1 VLGDGSVLD
10 RIVARAARMPR
21 RILFPDTEGEALRE
35 ALTRLVAARIVE
47 PCVRPTSTPGDLPD
61 GVTVLDD
68 GEHADGVLTRSASP
82 AAAFDLVELAV
93 PTEAGERVLLFV
105 TAGASS
111 GAVALAGAARAAAAQ
126 FRLLCESEPRVALL
140 SFSTHGSA
148 RHRGVDMVREALD
161 IARDEDPT
169 LQVGGELQ
177 GDAALVPAVAAS
189 KAPGDPVAGRANV
202 LVFPDRDSADIGRA
216 LTGNLAGA
224 TLAGPFSCATA
235 RPVNSLS
242 RCDSADAIVV
252 TAAVTALQAG

>member
-1 VLGDGSVLD
+1 MLD
-10 RIVARAARMPR
+10 RIVARAAHAPR

-35 ALTRLVAARIVE
+35 ALTRLVAGKIVE
-47 PCVRPTSTPGDLPD
+47 PCVRPTSARGDIPE

-68 GEHADGVLTRSASP
+68 GEDVDGVLTRGASP
-82 AAAFDLVELAV
+82 AGRSAATFDLVELAA
-93 PTEAGERVLLFV
+93 PTEAGERLLFFV

-111 GAVALAGAARAAAAQ
+111 GAAALAGAARAAAAQ
-126 FRLLCESEPRVALL
+126 FQLLCESEPRVALL

-177 GDAALVPAVAAS
+177 GDAALVTAVAAS
-189 KAPGDPVAGRANV
+189 KAPGDPVGGRANV
-202 LVFPDRDSADIGRA
+202 LVFPDRNSADIGRA

-224 TLAGPFSCATA
+224 RLAGPFSCATA

-242 RCDSADAIVV
+242 RGDSADAIVV